1 MPSSTAGWVTSDRL
15 FVVGNGTATTPRD
28 AFVIRKNGY
37 VGIATS
43 SPLYTLHV
51 NGDAAKP
58 GGGGWI
64 AASDARLKEN
74 VIPYTDG
81 LSQLLQIKPVR
92 YHYNKQSGNDTEVE
106 YVGVIAQ
113 ELQKVAPYM
122 VGTFDLNGA
131 EYLDVDNSA
140 MTYMLIN
147 AVQEQQEMLND
158 QQDQIKAL
166 EEKLE
171 QLIRSLEKE

>member
-1 MPSSTAGWVTSDRL
+1 MREQHNWPD
-15 FVVGNGTATTPRD
+15 P
-28 AFVIRKNGY
+28 
-37 VGIATS
+37 
-43 SPLYTLHV
+43 
-51 NGDAAKP
+51 
-58 GGGGWI
+58 
-64 AASDARLKEN
+64 
-74 VIPYTDG
+74 
-81 LSQLLQIKPVR
+81 

>member
-1 MPSSTAGWVTSDRL
+1 ML
-15 FVVGNGTATTPRD
+15 GNGGGNTGIGIMTP
-28 AFVIRKNGY
+28 AYK
-37 VGIATS
+37 
-43 SPLYTLHV
+43 LHV

-58 GGGGWI
+58 GGSAWI
-64 AASDARLKEN
+64 VASDARLKEN

-122 VGTFDLNGA
+122 VGNFDLDGT